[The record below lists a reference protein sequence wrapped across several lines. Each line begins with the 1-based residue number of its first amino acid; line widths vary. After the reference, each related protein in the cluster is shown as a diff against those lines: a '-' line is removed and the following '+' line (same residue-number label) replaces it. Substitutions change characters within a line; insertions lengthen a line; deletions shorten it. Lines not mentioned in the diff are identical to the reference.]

1 MKIQEIF
8 TESLGTLFLNK
19 SRTVLAIL
27 GIIIG
32 IASVISLMSLGLATQ
47 KSVQNQ
53 IQSLGSNLLTVQP
66 GASQSNGGVRGAV
79 GSRSTLTL
87 EDAQALIK
95 ANLEKV
101 KQVSPETSG
110 RGQIVASGSNSN
122 SQVLGVTP
130 VYGEVHKVEVSEG
143 SFISQNDVDS
153 MRKVVVLGPTLATSL
168 FPDGSDPVGKSVRI
182 NNQNLTIIGVTVAKG
197 GSGFNNP
204 DDMAYV
210 PLSTAQKQIFG
221 QNYLNSISIE
231 VDDSKNMN
239 SARDTIG
246 YFLLE
251 RHKISDP
258 SQADFMI
265 MSQEDMISTVAAT
278 TSSFTNLL
286 SGVAAISLIV
296 GGIGIMNI
304 MLVSVTER
312 TREIGLR
319 KAIGARQS
327 DILFQFIVE
336 SSVLSCVGGILGII
350 FGAVSAQLIGKYTQ
364 WVTKTSLGS
373 IIISFGVSLA
383 VGLFFGIVPAR
394 RASKLDPI
402 TALRYE

>member
-1 MKIQEIF
+1 
-8 TESLGTLFLNK
+8 
-19 SRTVLAIL
+19 
-27 GIIIG
+27 
-32 IASVISLMSLGLATQ
+32 
-47 KSVQNQ
+47 
-53 IQSLGSNLLTVQP
+53 
-66 GASQSNGGVRGAV
+66 V

-110 RGQIVASGSNSN
+110 RSQIVASGSNSN

-153 MRKVVVLGPTLATSL
+153 MRKVVVLGPTLATNL
-168 FPDGSDPVGKSVRI
+168 FPDGSDPVGKSVRV

-231 VDDSKNMN
+231 VNDSKNMN
-239 SARDTIG
+239 SVRDTIG

-304 MLVSVTER
+304 MLVTVTER

-319 KAIGARQS
+319 KALGAKKKDIIKQFLIESIILTFSGGVIG
-327 DILFQFIVE
+327 IV
-336 SSVLSCVGGILGII
+336 VGILASFVISKVSNSLFVVAPGSVALAFVVSTIIGIA
-350 FGAVSAQLIGKYTQ
+350 FGWY
-364 WVTKTSLGS
+364 
-373 IIISFGVSLA
+373 
-383 VGLFFGIVPAR
+383 PAKK
-394 RASKLDPI
+394 AANMEPI
-402 TALRYE
+402 EALRYE

>member
-1 MKIQEIF
+1 
-8 TESLGTLFLNK
+8 
-19 SRTVLAIL
+19 
-27 GIIIG
+27 
-32 IASVISLMSLGLATQ
+32 
-47 KSVQNQ
+47 
-53 IQSLGSNLLTVQP
+53 
-66 GASQSNGGVRGAV
+66 
-79 GSRSTLTL
+79 
-87 EDAQALIK
+87 
-95 ANLEKV
+95 
-101 KQVSPETSG
+101 
-110 RGQIVASGSNSN
+110 
-122 SQVLGVTP
+122 
-130 VYGEVHKVEVSEG
+130 
-143 SFISQNDVDS
+143 
-153 MRKVVVLGPTLATSL
+153 
-168 FPDGSDPVGKSVRI
+168 VGKSVRV

-304 MLVSVTER
+304 MLVTVTER

-319 KAIGARQS
+319 KALGAKKRDIIKQFLIESIILTFSGGVIG
-327 DILFQFIVE
+327 IV
-336 SSVLSCVGGILGII
+336 VGILASFVISKVSNSLFVVAPGSVALAFVVSTIIGIA
-350 FGAVSAQLIGKYTQ
+350 FGWY
-364 WVTKTSLGS
+364 
-373 IIISFGVSLA
+373 
-383 VGLFFGIVPAR
+383 PAKK
-394 RASKLDPI
+394 AANMEPI
-402 TALRYE
+402 EALRYE

>member
-110 RGQIVASGSNSN
+110 RSQIVASGSNSN

-153 MRKVVVLGPTLATSL
+153 MRKVVVLGPTLATNL
-168 FPDGSDPVGKSVRI
+168 FPDGSDPVGKSVRV

-304 MLVSVTER
+304 MLVTVTER

-319 KAIGARQS
+319 KALGAKKKDIIKQFLIESIILTFSGGVIG
-327 DILFQFIVE
+327 IV
-336 SSVLSCVGGILGII
+336 VGILASFVISKVSNSLFVVAPGSVALAFVVSTIIGIA
-350 FGAVSAQLIGKYTQ
+350 FGWY
-364 WVTKTSLGS
+364 
-373 IIISFGVSLA
+373 
-383 VGLFFGIVPAR
+383 PAKK
-394 RASKLDPI
+394 AANMEPI
-402 TALRYE
+402 EALRYE